1 MSNRDIRK
9 EPFWRLAIRFG
20 IIFIIVVIVLQ
31 LIWEFFSSGNL
42 NAIPDSFQNGKWLP
56 YTISK
61 IVLGTVYGVTMAF
74 FMKRKAKK

>member
-9 EPFWRLAIRFG
+9 EPFWRLTLRFG
-20 IIFIIVVIVLQ
+20 LIFIIVVILIQ

-42 NAIPDSFQNGKWLP
+42 NAVSESFNNGKWLP

-61 IVLGTVYGVTMAF
+61 VILGIVYGVTMAF
-74 FMKRKAKK
+74 LMKRKAKK